1 MSNNLISNAVMQNI
15 DFCSR
20 NGIENSLWEVGLN
33 IHNFS
38 RDQRLRV
45 LKSVASNLNSLLDND
60 VLNFV
65 SYVLHSYTI
74 QMDDA
79 EKRLL
84 VGIVMKK
91 FGQNSDKIG
100 EGIELMAILVKG
112 CPNDFR
118 SDLVELITKQ
128 SYNKDTSP
136 SKIVSY
142 ANAVRYVFDEIDS
155 EKQQLLYN
163 SLQSILHETRYVF
176 LKPTI
181 QYTLNNIK
189 TLL

>member
-1 MSNNLISNAVMQNI
+1 MQNI

-20 NGIENSLWEVGLN
+20 SGIENSLWEVGLN

-45 LKSVASNLNSLLDND
+45 LESVASNLNSLLDND

-84 VGIVMKK
+84 IDIIMKK

-112 CPNDFR
+112 CPNDCR

-128 SYNKDTSP
+128 SYDNDTSP

-142 ANAVRYVFDEIDS
+142 VNAVRYVFDEIDS